1 MFDLFDL
8 SDIPINGRVLRI
20 IFPIGAFFL
29 AWLMT
34 GNFFAAIVLA
44 GLFMWIRYIVL
55 FKSSTDGLFKQ
66 KGASGRDDFINI
78 ILLLSAAVIKA
89 DKRIYKKERELV
101 RRRLEHDFNE
111 KQVNR
116 YMANLDLCLKKQV
129 KVSSIC
135 QTIKHK
141 LDMPAKL
148 QLLNFL
154 MGIAVSNGC
163 LVDAEFH
170 LLAKI
175 ASRLNIPERSFRS
188 ILALFKFKRITSFE
202 KAKSK
207 KKTYSKTF
215 TSSSKLATS
224 YLVLELDEKA
234 TDDEVKKAYRR
245 LAKLHHPD
253 RVVHLGHQYQ
263 HNAKT
268 KFQKIS
274 DAYGR
279 IKQKRG
285 FK

>member
-1 MFDLFDL
+1 MIDQFDL
-8 SDIPINGRVLRI
+8 SDIPIDKRVLRI
-20 IFPIGAFFL
+20 ILSFGAFLL
-29 AWLMT
+29 AWMMT
-34 GNFFAAIVLA
+34 GNVFAAIILA
-44 GLFMWIRYIVL
+44 GLFMWIRYIAL
-55 FKSSTDGLFKQ
+55 FKNSPNGLFKQ
-66 KGASGRDDFINI
+66 KGVNGRDEFINI

-101 RRRLEHDFNE
+101 RRRLEYDFNA
-111 KQVNR
+111 KQVNH
-116 YMANLDLCLKKQV
+116 YMANLELCLKKQV

-135 QTIKHK
+135 HSIKHK

-154 MGIAVSNGC
+154 TGIAVSNGVM
-163 LVDAEFH
+163 VDAEFH

-202 KAKSK
+202 KSQSK
-207 KKTYSKTF
+207 KKTYSKSY
-215 TSSSKLATS
+215 TSSSKLAKS

-245 LAKLHHPD
+245 MAKLHHPD
-253 RVVHLGHQYQ
+253 RVAHLGPQYQ
-263 HNAKT
+263 QNAKT

-274 DAYGR
+274 DAYES